1 LDEWLALP
9 GPNKLD
15 AAKKTLLPAAGYH
28 TDVGKEA
35 GFAEPTMQ
43 ALVAGQ
49 NPASLL
55 LDESVAFDFTQR
67 LTDRYQLASEL

>member
-1 LDEWLALP
+1 
-9 GPNKLD
+9 
-15 AAKKTLLPAAGYH
+15 
-28 TDVGKEA
+28 
-35 GFAEPTMQ
+35 MQ

-55 LDESVAFDFTQR
+55 LDESVTFDFTQR